1 MKINMKNWLD
11 ETVKSS
17 TKKALPILSF
27 PSIELLGVS
36 VGEITRDSDKQAQ
49 GMYEVAKRCDSAASV
64 SYMDLSVEAEC
75 FGSEIAFVDNEVPT
89 VIGKI
94 INTPEDAEKLSVP
107 EIGSARSGVYIDAI
121 KKASELISDRPIL
134 AGMIGPFSLA
144 ARLFDVTDVMIAC
157 FEEPDA
163 VHTVLDKVTTFL
175 CNYARA
181 YKEAGAN
188 GIVMAEPVAGLL
200 DPYTCAEFSGPY
212 VKRIVD
218 ELQDDDFIIVYHNC
232 GGNAIFEMDSI
243 LDTGCAAYHF
253 GNAIDIE
260 EALKIIPETV
270 VTMGN
275 IDPVGV
281 LKDASPETVREKT
294 LSLMEKCTK
303 YPNFVIS
310 SGCDIPP
317 HTPWENLD
325 AFFGAVKEFYGK

>member
-1 MKINMKNWLD
+1 MQTNMKKWLSD
-11 ETVKSS
+11 MIDAPS
-17 TKKALPILSF
+17 KKAVPVLSF

-36 VGEITRDSDKQAQ
+36 VGEITRNSDMQAK

-75 FGSEIAFVDNEVPT
+75 FGSEIVFSDHEVPT
-89 VIGKI
+89 VIGSI
-94 INTPEDAEKLSVP
+94 IKSPEDAEALKVP
-107 EIGSARSGVYIDAI
+107 EVGSCRSGLYIDAI
-121 KKASELISDRPIL
+121 RKASELITDRPIL

-144 ARLFDVTDVMIAC
+144 ARLFDVTEVMIAC

-163 VHTVLDKVTTFL
+163 VRTVLDKVTDFL
-175 CNYARA
+175 CSYAKA
-181 YKEAGAN
+181 YKEAGAS

-200 DPYTCAEFSGPY
+200 DPYSCAEFSSPY
-212 VKRIVD
+212 VKKIASAV
-218 ELQDDDFIIVYHNC
+218 QDDDFIVIYHNC
-232 GGNAIFEMDSI
+232 GGNAVLELDSI
-243 LDTGCAAYHF
+243 LETGCAAYHF

-260 EALKIIPETV
+260 DALKNIPENV

-281 LKDASPETVREKT
+281 LKEGSPESVKKET
-294 LSLMEKCTK
+294 LSLMERCCK

-325 AFFGAVKEFYGK
+325 AFFGAVNEFYGK